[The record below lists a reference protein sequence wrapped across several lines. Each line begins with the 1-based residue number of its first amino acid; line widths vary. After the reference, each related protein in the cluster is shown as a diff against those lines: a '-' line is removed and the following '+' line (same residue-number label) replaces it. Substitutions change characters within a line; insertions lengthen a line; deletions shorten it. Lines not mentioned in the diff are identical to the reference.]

1 VDLIEAVTA
10 LGKPTVAVISM
21 GGPYALASVIDKLP
35 AVLTDYYGGPHQAIA
50 MEHEEVT
57 MRSNATWTTGGR
69 HAVQR
74 GTSFACFT
82 GEHGDSC
89 PNALKEHNMNTVC
102 LHSVIYRGVV
112 ALLLAAATACSGEPE
127 AAPPAT
133 AVTTPSA
140 ADAAIP
146 QTVSPYDALPES
158 VRLAMDQAFIG
169 DFDAM
174 VKRRAIR
181 VAVTFNRTHY
191 FIDRGQERGLT
202 YESLKLFEN
211 DLNADLKTGN
221 LKVHVV
227 IVPMT
232 RNQLYPALASGKVD
246 MVAAMV
252 TVRPELEKLA
262 AFSVPTRT
270 NVSEVVV
277 TGPGAPPIASVDDL
291 AGQEVFVRKGS
302 IYEESLVRLNEQL
315 KARGKPAV
323 VIDEA
328 PDVLEDDDV
337 LEMVNAGLAPITVVD
352 DYLAEFW
359 SKVFT
364 SITVHSDI
372 AVRSGGSLAVAFRKD
387 NPKLRET
394 VNTWLGKHPKGDAFR
409 NTIERRYLDSVKY
422 AKNAAADTERQKLQA
437 VAELFKKYG
446 AEYNIDYLLMAAQG
460 YQESTLDQDVK
471 SPVGAIGVMQVM
483 PPTGKELNV
492 GDITKVDANIH
503 AGVKY
508 MRFMMD
514 QYFKDDPMD
523 NLNKGLMTFAS
534 YNAGPG
540 RIRQLRGETKKRG
553 LDPNV
558 WFGNVERVASER
570 IGRET
575 VTYVSNIYKYYIT
588 YKLLSDQRDR
598 REAAKADVAK
608 RK

>member
-1 VDLIEAVTA
+1 
-10 LGKPTVAVISM
+10 
-21 GGPYALASVIDKLP
+21 
-35 AVLTDYYGGPHQAIA
+35 
-50 MEHEEVT
+50 
-57 MRSNATWTTGGR
+57 MR
-69 HAVQR
+69 
-74 GTSFACFT
+74 
-82 GEHGDSC
+82 DSGA
-89 PNALKEHNMNTVC
+89 NALKEHNMNTLHV
-102 LHSVIYRGVV
+102 HSVVYRGVV
-112 ALLLAAATACSGEPE
+112 ALLLASTTACSDRQET
-127 AAPPAT
+127 APPAT
-133 AVTTPSA
+133 AVATPSA

-146 QTVSPYDALPES
+146 QTASPYDALPES
-158 VRLAMDQAFIG
+158 VQLVMDKPFTG

-191 FIDRGQERGLT
+191 FIDKGQERGLT

-270 NVSEVVV
+270 NVNEVVV
-277 TGPGAPPIASVDDL
+277 TGPGAPPIASVNDL

-315 KARGKPAV
+315 KAHGKPTV
-323 VIDEA
+323 VINEA

-337 LEMVNAGLAPITVVD
+337 LEMVNAGLVPITVVD

-359 SKVFT
+359 RKVFT

-372 AVRSGGSLAVAFRKD
+372 AVRSGGSLAVAFRKE

-437 VAELFKKYG
+437 MAGLFKKYG
-446 AEYNIDYLLMAAQG
+446 DQYNMDYLLMAAQG

-540 RIRQLRGETKKRG
+540 RIRQLRAETKKRG

-598 REAAKADVAK
+598 REAVKADVAK